1 MDIDESGVQRL
12 MPHKIFDGQKVRPIF
27 IEMGTKSMPEG
38 MAGDP
43 MLPSKGSFMG
53 PHMAADIKGREG
65 NVTKLRL
72 LYDKNIIKKVGEI
85 VSSAFFAFQGQH
97 K

>member
-1 MDIDESGVQRL
+1 MDIDESGIQRL

-43 MLPSKGSFMG
+43 MLPSKGSFMD
-53 PHMAADIKGREG
+53 PHMAADIKGVDWAGRICLFREKPSG
-65 NVTKLRL
+65 WTAVCKPVPGKDVHCL
-72 LYDKNIIKKVGEI
+72 L
-85 VSSAFFAFQGQH
+85 
-97 K
+97 

>member
-1 MDIDESGVQRL
+1 MDIDESGIQRL

-53 PHMAADIKGREG
+53 PHKSLDSTLIYIHLASYQAR
-65 NVTKLRL
+65 N
-72 LYDKNIIKKVGEI
+72 
-85 VSSAFFAFQGQH
+85 VSSPFDRIGGGSIE
-97 K
+97 

>member
-1 MDIDESGVQRL
+1 MDIDESGIQRL

-53 PHMAADIKGREG
+53 
-65 NVTKLRL
+65 NV
-72 LYDKNIIKKVGEI
+72 I
-85 VSSAFFAFQGQH
+85 
-97 K
+97 

>member
-53 PHMAADIKGREG
+53 PHMAADLKGVDRAG
-65 NVTKLRL
+65 R
-72 LYDKNIIKKVGEI
+72 
-85 VSSAFFAFQGQH
+85 QCH
-97 K
+97 